1 VNSQWKKPLLPVTNP
16 GPRPGDFPIGSLESR
31 AAARALVES
40 ESEMKE
46 TLRIVVTFIK
56 SDGSVAGTKII
67 SSESME
73 KQP

>member
-1 VNSQWKKPLLPVTNP
+1 VNSKERKPLLPVTNP

-40 ESEMKE
+40 KSKKE
-46 TLRIVVTFIK
+46 ALRMVVEFIK
-56 SDGSVAGTKII
+56 PDGSVAGTKII
-67 SSESME
+67 SSKSME

>member
-1 VNSQWKKPLLPVTNP
+1 VNNQERKPLLSVTNP

-40 ESEMKE
+40 KGKKE
-46 TLRIVVTFIK
+46 AFRIVVRFIK
-56 SDGSVAGTKII
+56 PDGSVAGTKII